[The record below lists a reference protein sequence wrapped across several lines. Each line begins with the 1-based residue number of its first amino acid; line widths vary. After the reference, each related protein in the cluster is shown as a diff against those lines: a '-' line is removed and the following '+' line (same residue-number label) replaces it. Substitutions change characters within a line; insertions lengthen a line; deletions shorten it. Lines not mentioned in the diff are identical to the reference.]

1 MTERPLRIHGSIRIG
16 MRKRTSGTPGL
27 APRRAAAGLTVCL
40 GPWPHQERAK
50 IYRVLPH
57 SQIWLERPL
66 RRSLPLHLQD
76 SSKPLSNPCSHL
88 QSIVLHVPFV
98 LFSCISEFWLER
110 LTVNHIYNIIPLQ
123 SNCRKQTHLELSYK
137 LKENLPDSTGPA
149 LQNAVFTY
157 TRRCC
162 TKRNQ
167 HCSVQN

>member
-1 MTERPLRIHGSIRIG
+1 MVIYVSEWVSAQAALQASLPSALL
-16 MRKRTSGTPGL
+16 P
-27 APRRAAAGLTVCL
+27 APPSAWAQ
-40 GPWPHQERAK
+40 PHQGRAK
-50 IYRVLPH
+50 ISRVLPH

-110 LTVNHIYNIIPLQ
+110 FTVNYIYNIIPLQ

-137 LKENLPDSTGPA
+137 LKESLPDSTRPA

-167 HCSVQN
+167 YCSVQN